1 MESAL
6 LEHCN
11 RTMTVYPFDKIVD
24 GDASYKDPIQ
34 LMVYYEPEVQMIRDM
49 LGREVVSQ
57 GIIFINGTDHDK
69 LSVKDKIHL
78 DYMGD
83 VVLLKLDAFQ
93 ELYGPGWDHL
103 EVYV

>member
-24 GDASYKDPIQ
+24 GDPSYKAPIQ
-34 LMVYYEPEVQMIRDM
+34 LKVYYEPEVQMIRDM

-57 GIIFINGTDHDK
+57 GVIFVNGTDVDK
-69 LSVKDKIHL
+69 LTVKDKIEL
-78 DYMGD
+78 DYMGEI
-83 VVLLKLDAFQ
+83 VLLKIEALQ